1 MVDNLPR
8 ILLVTEATLSQEGK
22 GVNRTLV
29 NLFDNYP
36 AELLM
41 LFCPEHELESNPTSS
56 PFDRQVLSFAGHRLP
71 IVHNRLGKS
80 LNSLINWINLQLLDW
95 FPISNLQKLE
105 EFDPEIILIC
115 PVTSLCL
122 LMGYKLTQHF
132 HCPSLIYFM
141 DDWIAIDNSRW
152 LSNSVQKTANQLL
165 KQADGW
171 LMISEQLQ
179 TELSNRYQ
187 IKPQSSLIVHN
198 PVDLSDKQPPDTART
213 HEGTFKVVYAG
224 SIWSMHYDALAAI
237 AEAIYQLRCDG
248 KDIELILHTDKSFWN
263 LYQEKWQ
270 QWQVTFGDLIPYQE
284 LNCYLNKHADMLL
297 VTSSFLLENAPMTR
311 SSVQTKLTDYMAA
324 GKPILACGPDYSAC
338 NQFLKKWNCGLVCET
353 NQIAEIKN
361 FLLVVLDRQ
370 DLWQKIAITA
380 FEVLKSN
387 FDTKVVNQ
395 KLQVFVKNIVDRA
408 AENSCVTESISS
420 PKHLSFFKD
429 DRTLLN

>member
-1 MVDNLPR
+1 MVDKLPR

-71 IVHNRLGKS
+71 IVHNRLGKF
-80 LNSLINWINLQLLDW
+80 LNPLINWINLQLLDW

-122 LMGYKLTQHF
+122 LMGYKLTQYF

-152 LSNSVQKTANQLL
+152 LSNSVQKMANQLL
-165 KQADGW
+165 KQADSW

-179 TELSNRYQ
+179 IELSNRYQ

-198 PVDLSDKQPPDTART
+198 PVDLSDKQPPDTAIT

-237 AEAIYQLRCDG
+237 AEAIFQLRCDG
-248 KDIELILHTDKSFWN
+248 KDIELVLHTDKCFWN
-263 LYQEKWQ
+263 PYRDKWQ
-270 QWQVTFGDLIPYQE
+270 QWEVTYGDIIPYQE
-284 LNCYLNKHADMLL
+284 LNRYLQRADLLL
-297 VTSSFLLENAPMTR
+297 VASSFLPEYAHMTR

-324 GKPILACGPDYSAC
+324 GKPILACGPAYSAC
-338 NQFLKKWNCGLVCET
+338 NQFLKNWKCGLVCET
-353 NQIAEIKN
+353 NRVNEIESFLIDTIQNKALRKKIAEVAFNVLNENFDKTIVTEKLQSYVKQIFSQNIRGDRTFKIKN
-361 FLLVVLDRQ
+361 SLLDR
-370 DLWQKIAITA
+370 LTA
-380 FEVLKSN
+380 SN
-387 FDTKVVNQ
+387 YN
-395 KLQVFVKNIVDRA
+395 
-408 AENSCVTESISS
+408 
-420 PKHLSFFKD
+420 
-429 DRTLLN
+429 